1 MVILVLIITHRLH
14 HTSSSLVKV
23 VCKLLDLQQQRIKF
37 LVHFVLKSKE
47 NILSEQA
54 YLDLLQE
61 LVSKAETRGF
71 REVRDGHK
79 RCSLFGRQLRFNLEE
94 GFPLMTHKKV
104 FVRGAFEELMWM
116 LRGQTDVQTLE
127 EKKVFIWSLWK
138 DVLVEYGYQEGDL
151 GAIYGESWRNFG
163 EISDR
168 VIGTDEVAEEDIYG
182 GDQEGFD
189 QIEWVINEIK
199 TNPSSS
205 RLIVSAWN
213 PHVHC
218 VEGKAALPPCHT
230 LFQFFVEDSKL
241 SCQLYQRSGDYIIGN
256 PLNIIFYAMLTH
268 IMAQQCNLGVGD
280 FIITF
285 GDVHLYSDQIEMA
298 KEILTRPTYPFPQ
311 IEIEK
316 AKDLYSYEWE
326 DVKVLNYVS
335 GDKISIPVAK

>member
-1 MVILVLIITHRLH
+1 M
-14 HTSSSLVKV
+14 
-23 VCKLLDLQQQRIKF
+23 
-37 LVHFVLKSKE
+37 
-47 NILSEQA
+47 SEKA

-61 LVSKAETRGF
+61 LVSKAETKGF

-79 RCSLFGRQLRFNLEE
+79 RCSLFGRQLRFNLAE

-138 DVLVEYGYQEGDL
+138 DVLIEYGYQEGDL
-151 GAIYGESWRNFG
+151 GAVYGESWRNFG
-163 EISDR
+163 QVQDFC
-168 VIGTDEVAEEDIYG
+168 EVSASLND
-182 GDQEGFD
+182 GDGWFDVQEGFD
-189 QIEWVINEIK
+189 QIEWVKNEIMN
-199 TNPSSS
+199 NPESS
-205 RLIVSAWN
+205 RLVVSAWN

-218 VEGKAALPPCHT
+218 VKGKAVLPPCHT
-230 LFQFFVEDSKL
+230 LFQFFVEDGKL

-285 GDVHLYSDQIEMA
+285 GDVHLYSDQLKMA

-326 DVKVLNYVS
+326 DVKVLSYIS

>member
-1 MVILVLIITHRLH
+1 M
-14 HTSSSLVKV
+14 SN
-23 VCKLLDLQQQRIKF
+23 
-37 LVHFVLKSKE
+37 E
-47 NILSEQA
+47 NILPEQA

-61 LVSKAETRGF
+61 LVSKAETKGF

-127 EKKVFIWSLWK
+127 EKEVFIWSLWK
-138 DVLVEYGYQEGDL
+138 DVLVEYGYKGGDL
-151 GAIYGESWRNFG
+151 GAIYGESWRNF
-163 EISDR
+163 
-168 VIGTDEVAEEDIYG
+168 DEVKSMSFDYG
-182 GDQEGFD
+182 GYDIVQEGFD
-189 QIEWVINEIK
+189 QIEWVKNEIIS
-199 TNPSSS
+199 NPTSS

-218 VEGKAALPPCHT
+218 VKGKAALPPCHT
-230 LFQFFVEDSKL
+230 LFQFFVEDGKL

-268 IMAQQCNLGVGD
+268 IMAQQCNLDVGD

-285 GDVHLYSDQIEMA
+285 GDVHLYSDQLEMA

-311 IEIEK
+311 IEIK
-316 AKDLYSYEWE
+316 KVKDLYSYEWE
-326 DVKVLNYVS
+326 DVKVLNYIS

>member
-1 MVILVLIITHRLH
+1 M
-14 HTSSSLVKV
+14 
-23 VCKLLDLQQQRIKF
+23 
-37 LVHFVLKSKE
+37 
-47 NILSEQA
+47 SEQS

-61 LVSKAETRGF
+61 LVSKAETKGF

-116 LRGQTDVQTLE
+116 LRSQTDVQTLE
-127 EKKVFIWSLWK
+127 EKEVFIWSLWK
-138 DVLVEYGYQEGDL
+138 DVLVEYGYKGGDL
-151 GAIYGESWRNFG
+151 GAIYGESWRNF
-163 EISDR
+163 
-168 VIGTDEVAEEDIYG
+168 DEVKSMSFDYG
-182 GDQEGFD
+182 GYDIVQEGFD
-189 QIEWVINEIK
+189 QIEWVKNEIIS
-199 TNPSSS
+199 NPTSS

-218 VEGKAALPPCHT
+218 VKGKAALPPCHT
-230 LFQFFVEDSKL
+230 LFQFFVEDGKL

-268 IMAQQCNLGVGD
+268 IMAQQCNLDVGD

-285 GDVHLYSDQIEMA
+285 GDVHLYSDQLEMA

-311 IEIEK
+311 IEIK
-316 AKDLYSYEWE
+316 KVKDLYSYEWE
-326 DVKVLNYVS
+326 DVKVLNYIS

>member
-1 MVILVLIITHRLH
+1 MLKGEQGYLEIL
-14 HTSSSLVKV
+14 K
-23 VCKLLDLQQQRIKF
+23 
-37 LVHFVLKSKE
+37 
-47 NILSEQA
+47 
-54 YLDLLQE
+54 E
-61 LVSKAETRGF
+61 LVDKSESKGF
-71 REVRDGHK
+71 RDVRDGHK

-94 GFPLMTHKKV
+94 SFPLMTHKKV

-116 LRGQTDVQTLE
+116 LRGQTDNQILKDKNVH
-127 EKKVFIWSLWK
+127 IWDLWEGQIDPDTPTELGK
-138 DVLVEYGYQEGDL
+138 IYGDL
-151 GAIYGESWRNFG
+151 WRNFG
-163 EISDR
+163 YVAGEYVLTDR
-168 VIGTDEVAEEDIYG
+168 NGRDIYE
-182 GDQEGFD
+182 DCLEGFD
-189 QIEWVINEIK
+189 QIEWVKNEIIN
-199 TNPSSS
+199 NPESS

-230 LFQFFVEDSKL
+230 LFQFFVEDGKL

-285 GDVHLYSDQIEMA
+285 GDVHLYSDQLEMA

>member
-1 MVILVLIITHRLH
+1 M
-14 HTSSSLVKV
+14 
-23 VCKLLDLQQQRIKF
+23 
-37 LVHFVLKSKE
+37 
-47 NILSEQA
+47 SEQA
-54 YLDLLQE
+54 YLNLLQE
-61 LVSKAETRGF
+61 LVDKAETKGF

-138 DVLVEYGYQEGDL
+138 DVLVEYGYKEGSL
-151 GAIYGESWRNFG
+151 GAIYGESWRNF
-163 EISDR
+163 
-168 VIGTDEVAEEDIYG
+168 DEVKSMSFDYGEYDIV
-182 GDQEGFD
+182 QEGFD
-189 QIEWVINEIK
+189 QIEWVKNEIIN
-199 TNPSSS
+199 NPESS

-218 VEGKAALPPCHT
+218 VKGKAALPPCHT
-230 LFQFFVEDSKL
+230 LFQFFVEDGKL

-268 IMAQQCNLGVGD
+268 IMAQQCVLGVKD

-285 GDVHLYSDQIEMA
+285 GDVHLYSDQLEMA

-311 IEIEK
+311 IEIKK

>member
-1 MVILVLIITHRLH
+1 M
-14 HTSSSLVKV
+14 
-23 VCKLLDLQQQRIKF
+23 
-37 LVHFVLKSKE
+37 
-47 NILSEQA
+47 SEQA
-54 YLDLLQE
+54 YLNLLQE
-61 LVSKAETRGF
+61 LVNKAETKGF

-138 DVLVEYGYQEGDL
+138 DVLVEYSYKEGDL
-151 GAIYGESWRNFG
+151 GAIYGESWRNF
-163 EISDR
+163 
-168 VIGTDEVAEEDIYG
+168 DEVNEWDSEFGWYNTI
-182 GDQEGFD
+182 QEGFD
-189 QIEWVINEIK
+189 QIEWVKNEIIN
-199 TNPSSS
+199 NPESS

-230 LFQFFVEDSKL
+230 LFQFFVEDGKL

-268 IMAQQCNLGVGD
+268 IMAQQCDLDVGD

-285 GDVHLYSDQIEMA
+285 GDVHLYSDQLEMA

-316 AKDLYSYEWE
+316 AKDLYAYEWE

>member
-1 MVILVLIITHRLH
+1 M
-14 HTSSSLVKV
+14 
-23 VCKLLDLQQQRIKF
+23 
-37 LVHFVLKSKE
+37 
-47 NILSEQA
+47 SEQA

-61 LVSKAETRGF
+61 LVSKAETKGF

-138 DVLVEYGYQEGDL
+138 DVLVDYGYESGDL

-163 EISDR
+163 KD
-168 VIGTDEVAEEDIYG
+168 DPEEFEYFTSYG
-182 GDQEGFD
+182 HPRTYHNTNEGFD
-189 QIEWVINEIK
+189 QIEWVKNEIVN
-199 TNPSSS
+199 NPESS

-230 LFQFFVEDSKL
+230 LFQFFVEDGKL

-285 GDVHLYSDQIEMA
+285 GDVHLYSDQLEMA

-311 IEIEK
+311 IEIKK

-326 DVKVLNYVS
+326 DVKVLNYIS

>member
-1 MVILVLIITHRLH
+1 V
-14 HTSSSLVKV
+14 
-23 VCKLLDLQQQRIKF
+23 
-37 LVHFVLKSKE
+37 
-47 NILSEQA
+47 SEQA
-54 YLDLLQE
+54 YLDLLKE
-61 LVSKAETRGF
+61 LVHKAETKGF

-79 RCSLFGRQLRFNLEE
+79 RCSLFGRQIRFNLEE

-138 DVLVEYGYQEGDL
+138 DALVDYGYQEGDL

-163 EISDR
+163 QVQDFC
-168 VIGTDEVAEEDIYG
+168 EVSASLND
-182 GDQEGFD
+182 GDGWFDVQEGFD

-218 VEGKAALPPCHT
+218 VSGKAALPPCHT
-230 LFQFFVEDSKL
+230 LFQFFVEDGVL

-268 IMAQQCNLGVGD
+268 IMAQQCDLDVGD

-285 GDVHLYSDQIEMA
+285 GDVHLYSDQLEMA
-298 KEILTRPTYPFPQ
+298 KEILTRKTYPFPK
-311 IEIEK
+311 IEINK
-316 AKDLYSYEWE
+316 AKDLYSYEW
-326 DVKVLNYVS
+326 DDIKILNYIS